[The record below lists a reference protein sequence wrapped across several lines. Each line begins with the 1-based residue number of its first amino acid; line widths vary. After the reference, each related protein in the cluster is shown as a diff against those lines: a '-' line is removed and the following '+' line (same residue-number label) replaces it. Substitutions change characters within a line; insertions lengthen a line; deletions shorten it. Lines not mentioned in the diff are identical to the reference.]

1 MGNNQKGLLI
11 NNIKNNNTNANT
23 EGTQNL
29 MTINSDKNSKK
40 NTTEIIFKE
49 KNRNK
54 NMYSKRESVDV
65 LLTKN
70 NINTIPTE
78 NNEVLGH
85 NNINIRNN
93 IINYKNKNL
102 EDNNTI
108 DSNEKDSKNSQNK
121 IIITNND
128 IKSKNE
134 IKKVDI
140 NNITLIDNLSNYFP
154 KNISKKEIDEIVD
167 LSLDGYIKE
176 DKSEYMPGQNLTSE
190 QADALKQIIYDNISK
205 NQNFNNNDYSILD
218 KINVKIWM
226 SELNKD
232 IIEKMFFQG
241 KKISKIQ
248 NEIIIKKLSK
258 GKKNVKA
265 LVIELL

>member
-1 MGNNQKGLLI
+1 MGNNQKSLLI
-11 NNIKNNNTNANT
+11 NNIKSNNTNT

-29 MTINSDKNSKK
+29 MTTNSDKKSKK
-40 NTTEIIFKE
+40 NAGEIIFKE

-70 NINTIPTE
+70 NLNTIPTE
-78 NNEVLGH
+78 NNEVLKQ

-93 IINYKNKNL
+93 IISYKNKNL
-102 EDNNTI
+102 EENKTI
-108 DSNEKDSKNSQNK
+108 DSNEKESKNSLHEIEISK
-121 IIITNND
+121 ND
-128 IKSKNE
+128 IKSKKE
-134 IKKVDI
+134 IKKI
-140 NNITLIDNLSNYFP
+140 EFNNITIIDNLSNYFP

-218 KINVKIWM
+218 KINAKIWM

-248 NEIIIKKLSK
+248 NDIIIKKLSK

>member
-11 NNIKNNNTNANT
+11 NNIKNNTNANT

-40 NTTEIIFKE
+40 NTTEIIIKE

-54 NMYSKRESVDV
+54 NIYSKRESVDV

-70 NINTIPTE
+70 SINTIPTE
-78 NNEVLGH
+78 NNEIIKQ
-85 NNINIRNN
+85 NSINIRNN

-108 DSNEKDSKNSQNK
+108 DSNEKESKNSQNK

-128 IKSKNE
+128 TKSKNE
-134 IKKVDI
+134 IQKVDI
-140 NNITLIDNLSNYFP
+140 NNITIIDNLSNYFP

-167 LSLDGYIKE
+167 LSLDGYIKD
-176 DKSEYMPGQNLTSE
+176 DKSEYIPGQNLTSE

-205 NQNFNNNDYSILD
+205 NQNFNNNDYSIFD

-241 KKISKIQ
+241 RKISQIQ
-248 NEIIIKKLSK
+248 NDIIIKKLTK
-258 GKKNVKA
+258 GKNNVKA

>member
-1 MGNNQKGLLI
+1 MGDNQKSLLI
-11 NNIKNNNTNANT
+11 NNIKNNNTNT

-40 NTTEIIFKE
+40 NATEIIFKE

-54 NMYSKRESVDV
+54 NLYSKRESVDV

-78 NNEVLGH
+78 NNEVLKQ

-93 IINYKNKNL
+93 IISYKNKYL
-102 EDNNTI
+102 EENNTI
-108 DSNEKDSKNSQNK
+108 DPNEKD
-121 IIITNND
+121 
-128 IKSKNE
+128 IKLKNE
-134 IKKVDI
+134 IKKTDF
-140 NNITLIDNLSNYFP
+140 NNITIIDNLNNYFP

-167 LSLDGYIKE
+167 LSLEGYIKD
-176 DKSEYMPGQNLTSE
+176 DKSEYIPGQNLTSE
-190 QADALKQIIYDNISK
+190 QADALKQIIYDNISQ
-205 NQNFNNNDYSILD
+205 NQNFKNEDYSILD

-232 IIEKMFFQG
+232 IIEKLFFQG
-241 KKISKIQ
+241 KKISQIQ
-248 NEIIIKKLSK
+248 NDIIIKKLSK
-258 GKKNVKA
+258 GKNNVKA